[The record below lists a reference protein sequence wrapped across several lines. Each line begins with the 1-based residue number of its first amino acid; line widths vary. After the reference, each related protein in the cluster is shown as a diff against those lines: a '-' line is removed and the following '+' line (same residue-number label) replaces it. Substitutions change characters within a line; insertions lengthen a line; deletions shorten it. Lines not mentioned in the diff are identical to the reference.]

1 MDPAERLFRLS
12 TFMGHVSPASTAIY
26 LTITPAL
33 LDEASRRFEAFALTG
48 GDLL

>member
-1 MDPAERLFRLS
+1 LS

-33 LDEASRRFEAFALTG
+33 MDEASARFEAFAPTEAVVG
-48 GDLL
+48 